1 LPRRRTGERARTRSL
16 TVAATLLVLL
26 TAASAGAADPT
37 PNATAPVTVKA
48 SVDRNQVTIG
58 DHVRYTVE
66 VSAAAETEIIIPV
79 YSGKLGD
86 FTVSDFG
93 ELPTRTQNGRT
104 ITARW
109 YTLSIFETGDHLI
122 PAPKV
127 QYRTPG
133 EGLRD
138 AEGNEVLVGVTS
150 LLAQEKNA
158 ADIRDIKP
166 PEEVPFDWRPIGV
179 GAAAVVIV
187 ALLGAGLFYLLNRP
201 RRQRLVLPQPPHEA
215 ALAALNRLHARHLI
229 EDGKFEEYYV
239 QLSAI
244 VRRYLED
251 RFHLRAPEMTTE
263 EFLSAVAGDGRLIP
277 PHRRLLADFLA
288 QADLVKFARHLP
300 SLDDS
305 EGAYTAARR
314 FVEETRVPSS
324 PQNTAVQGTK
334 VHDAAA

>member
-1 LPRRRTGERARTRSL
+1 MLIASL
-16 TVAATLLVLL
+16 FTA
-26 TAASAGAADPT
+26 TAARATDPT
-37 PNATAPVTVKA
+37 PSATAPATAPVTVKA

-58 DHVRYTVE
+58 DPIRYTVE
-66 VSAAAETEIIIPV
+66 VSAARETEIIVPV
-79 YSGKLGD
+79 YSGKVGD
-86 FTVSDFG
+86 FVVSDFG
-93 ELPTRTQNGRT
+93 ELPTRQENGRT
-104 ITARW
+104 ITSRW

-133 EGLRD
+133 EDLHD

-166 PEEVPFDWRPIGV
+166 PEEVPFDWRPVAVG
-179 GAAAVVIV
+179 GAAVLLV
-187 ALLGAGLFYLLNRP
+187 ALLGVGFFYLLNRP
-201 RRQRLVLPQPPHEA
+201 RRQRLLPQQPPHEA
-215 ALAALNRLHARHLI
+215 ALAALNRLRARHLI
-229 EDGKFEEYYV
+229 EEGKFEQYYV

-251 RFHLRAPEMTTE
+251 RFRLRAPEMTTE
-263 EFLSAVAGDGRLIP
+263 EFLSAVASDGRLIP

-305 EGAYTAARR
+305 EGAYNAARR

-324 PQNTAVQGTK
+324 PQNTAPQLTE

>member
-1 LPRRRTGERARTRSL
+1 VGLAGAL
-16 TVAATLLVLL
+16 AIAALLFI
-26 TAASAGAADPT
+26 TTSAHAADPT
-37 PNATAPVTVKA
+37 PNANAPVTVHG
-48 SVDRNQVTIG
+48 SVDRGQITIG
-58 DHVRYTVE
+58 DHIRYTVE
-66 VSAAAETEIIIPV
+66 VSAATDTEILIPV
-79 YSGKLGD
+79 YSGKLGA

-93 ELPTRTQNGRT
+93 ELPTRTENGRT
-104 ITARW
+104 ITSRW
-109 YTLSIFETGDHLI
+109 YTLTIFETGDHLI

-127 QYRTPG
+127 QCRTPG

-150 LLAQEKNA
+150 LLAQEKNP

-179 GAAAVVIV
+179 GEAAVLTV
-187 ALLGAGLFYLLNRP
+187 ALLGAGLFYFLNRP
-201 RRQRLVLPQPPHEA
+201 RRQRALPPQPPHEA
-215 ALAALNRLHARHLI
+215 ALAALNRLRARHFI
-229 EDGKFEEYYV
+229 DEGKFEEYYV

-263 EFLSAVAGDGRLIP
+263 EFLSAAAGDGRLIP
-277 PHRRLLADFLA
+277 PHRRLLADFLS

-305 EGAYTAARR
+305 EGAYNAARR

-324 PQNTAVQGTK
+324 LQNTAPQDTE

>member
-1 LPRRRTGERARTRSL
+1 MWFPSIARLESL
-16 TVAATLLVLL
+16 ALAATLLALL
-26 TAASAGAADPT
+26 IATLALAADP
-37 PNATAPVTVKA
+37 NANAPVTVKA
-48 SVDRNQVTIG
+48 SVDRSQITIG
-58 DHVRYTVE
+58 DHIRYTVE
-66 VSAAAETEIIIPV
+66 VSAAPETEILIPV

-86 FTVSDFG
+86 FTVNDFG
-93 ELPTRTQNGRT
+93 ELPARTENGRT
-104 ITARW
+104 VTSRW
-109 YTLSIFETGDHLI
+109 YTLTIFETGDHLI

-133 EGLRD
+133 EDLHD
-138 AEGNEVLVGVTS
+138 AEGNEILVGVTS
-150 LLAQEKNA
+150 LLAREKDA

-166 PEEVPFDWRPIGV
+166 PEEVPFDWRPIAV
-179 GAAAVVIV
+179 GAAAVLIV
-187 ALLGAGLFYLLNRP
+187 ALLAAGLFYFLNRP
-201 RRQRLVLPQPPHEA
+201 RRRRALPPQPPHEV
-215 ALAALNRLHARHLI
+215 ALAALNRLRARHLI

-305 EGAYTAARR
+305 EGAYNAARR

-324 PQNTAVQGTK
+324 PQHTTPQRTE